1 MSEQD
6 RRNKKPLAQRV
17 RTIADEAV
25 GVAEDVSETVR
36 ETVEDAL
43 NARKRVVM
51 VRLNDTSVDRLDDL
65 VEAGKAKSRSEAAAY
80 LITQGIDA
88 NQGMFD
94 RIADK
99 VCEIRKAKEELKEL
113 MKDKP
118 TAD

>member
-1 MSEQD
+1 MSEED
-6 RRNKKPLAQRV
+6 RRNRKPLAQRV

-36 ETVEDAL
+36 GTVEGAL

-51 VRLNDTSVDRLDDL
+51 VRLNDLSVERLDDL
-65 VEAGKAKSRSEAAAY
+65 VEAGVAGSRSEAAAY
-80 LITQGIDA
+80 LIGAGIEA

-94 RIADK
+94 RIAGK
-99 VCEIRKAKEELKEL
+99 IREIRKAKEELKQL

-118 TAD
+118 ADD